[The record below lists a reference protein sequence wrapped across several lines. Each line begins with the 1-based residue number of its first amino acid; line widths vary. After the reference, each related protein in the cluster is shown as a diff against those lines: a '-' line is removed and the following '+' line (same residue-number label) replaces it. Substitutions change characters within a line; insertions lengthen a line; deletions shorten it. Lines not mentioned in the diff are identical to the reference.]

1 MNITQIREKY
11 PQYNDIS
18 DGALAYGFWN
28 KDYKDIPMGQFADQV
43 GLSSEG
49 FNQMVQ
55 LAEESGYTP
64 TSSSTTED
72 GVGSDY
78 ISNFSHED
86 QSYWKPTTEVPEAD
100 LAAQGATMGWSDEI
114 IGHLAAVKGS
124 LGSSDMTYDEL
135 YNRMKDYQENRIK
148 DYRDKNPGKAL
159 TYEMG
164 GSLLGPLTIFKSPKF
179 LADLNQGMRAFIAS
193 GAWGATYGA
202 GTSKEGERTQGAA
215 EVGIPSAFLGFGL
228 HKGVGFVSNTYN
240 KIFDRT
246 IKSPSI
252 ENLKVLKNEAYSK
265 AKELGV
271 RFNAKTLD
279 EYRRIGMYGEQ
290 KIKGAIDE
298 GYDPQLN
305 THTTSALKLFDKKLK
320 EWQKKG
326 ATLEQLD
333 SLNKHMWNKLAE
345 SGESEVRIYSLIQ
358 SIDKMIQTHPNTSAA
373 MSAAK
378 QANSVFN
385 KAKMLDWELQ
395 KALNN
400 KEVTGS
406 LGQKYKAAVRT
417 ILNSKKLN
425 KFLDE
430 NDIAAMQ
437 AFLKGN
443 ITDKTLKNTGK
454 LAPNFG
460 LMGVIQ
466 GVVSYNE
473 PLFLIASATAS
484 ISKHYFNKR
493 TTKAAETLMNQ
504 IKQFKPPTPS
514 KIPFV
519 APTSTL
525 GYEQV
530 IKPALQ

>member
-1 MNITQIREKY
+1 
-11 PQYNDIS
+11 
-18 DGALAYGFWN
+18 
-28 KDYKDIPMGQFADQV
+28 
-43 GLSSEG
+43 
-49 FNQMVQ
+49 
-55 LAEESGYTP
+55 
-64 TSSSTTED
+64 
-72 GVGSDY
+72 
-78 ISNFSHED
+78 
-86 QSYWKPTTEVPEAD
+86 
-100 LAAQGATMGWSDEI
+100 
-114 IGHLAAVKGS
+114 
-124 LGSSDMTYDEL
+124 
-135 YNRMKDYQENRIK
+135 
-148 DYRDKNPGKAL
+148 
-159 TYEMG
+159 
-164 GSLLGPLTIFKSPKF
+164 
-179 LADLNQGMRAFIAS
+179 MRAFIAS

-202 GTSKEGERTQGAA
+202 GTSKEGERTQGAVG
-215 EVGIPSAFLGFGL
+215 VGIPSAFLGFGL
-228 HKGVGFVSNTYN
+228 HKGFTFISNTYN
-240 KIFDRT
+240 KIFNKT
-246 IKSPSI
+246 VKSPSI
-252 ENLKVLKNEAYSK
+252 ENLIKLKNEAYSK

-305 THTTSALKLFDKKLK
+305 KYTASALKLFDKKFK
-320 EWQKKG
+320 EWQKNG
-326 ATLEQLD
+326 ASLEQLD
-333 SLNKHMWNKLAE
+333 SLNRQMWKKLTE
-345 SGESEVRIYSLIQ
+345 SGESEVRIYSLIHA
-358 SIDKMIQTHPNTSAA
+358 IDKMIKTHPDTSAA
-373 MSAAK
+373 MMAAK

-400 KEVTGS
+400 SKVTGN

-443 ITDKTLKNTGK
+443 YSDKMLKGMGK
-454 LAPNFG
+454 LSPTNGGFMS
-460 LMGVIQ
+460 LMHLAAVASNPWLAIGSA
-466 GVVSYNE
+466 VS
-473 PLFLIASATAS
+473 T
-484 ISKHYFNKR
+484 ISKSSFNKR